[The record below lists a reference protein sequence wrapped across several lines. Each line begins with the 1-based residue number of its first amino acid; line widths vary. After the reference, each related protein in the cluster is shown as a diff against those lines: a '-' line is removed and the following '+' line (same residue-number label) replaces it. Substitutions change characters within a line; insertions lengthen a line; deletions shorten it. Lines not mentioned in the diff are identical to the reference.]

1 MRIET
6 TYQNQT
12 QKFELPNDRYL
23 IGFFYQRGKL
33 QNHILNILDG
43 WFKDGIVETREFPL
57 SDDVKLCV
65 KLSSSSSY
73 AELCKDFKHY
83 AGMKMIEFAEKD
95 ISAQVILT

>member
-12 QKFELPNDRYL
+12 QQIELPNDLYL
-23 IGFFYQRGKL
+23 IVFFYQRGKR

-43 WFKDGIVETREFPL
+43 WFKDGAIETREFPL
-57 SDDVKLCV
+57 SDNVKLCI
-65 KLSSSSSY
+65 KLSSSPSY

-83 AGMKMIEFAEKD
+83 AGMNMIEFSEKD
-95 ISAQVILT
+95 VSAKVVL